1 MRNLILRNC
10 AVILA
15 LSVTGSLSH
24 AEDADPSAK
33 LNQVEQ
39 NLQESQTRQSALAAD
54 IETAMRADA
63 EISDRLI
70 ALAKNLESQ
79 QQAAQ
84 TANAKIQHLEA
95 ESIIIRSSLAEKQ
108 DQLSELLAGLQR
120 LVQNPPP
127 ALVVEPA
134 NILEALRGA
143 VMFGAVVPEMRDEAL
158 ELRSNLNRLE
168 AIKTETEENKK
179 TQEQALAAL
188 TTSQAELTKLQIE
201 KKALA
206 ASSAKDLD
214 AEKLRTTDL
223 AMQAKTIHQ
232 LLAALETEKQRIEAV
247 KTAEAKA
254 QEKAKAEA
262 ERITREALARP
273 PMVFSQSRGKLDY
286 PVQGDILKQFGE
298 DNGLGTTLDGLALAT
313 SDRANVMSPIDGK
326 IEFAGPF
333 RSYGQ
338 LLILNAGEGYLVLL
352 AGMNQI
358 SADIGQSVRAGEP
371 LGTMGEGPSSVAL
384 IGNETNNA
392 HPVLYIEFRKNNDP
406 VDPAPWWSHGRKE
419 AMK

>member
-24 AEDADPSAK
+24 AEDAVPSAK

-84 TANAKIQHLEA
+84 TANAKILHLEA